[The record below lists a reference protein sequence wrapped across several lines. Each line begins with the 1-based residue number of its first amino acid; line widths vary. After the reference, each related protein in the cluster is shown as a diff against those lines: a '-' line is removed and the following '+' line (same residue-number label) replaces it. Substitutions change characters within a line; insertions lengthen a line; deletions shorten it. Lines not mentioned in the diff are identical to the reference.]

1 MIESRKRPDIQDMWL
16 VCNGLREYMTLFIY
30 KRNDTCS
37 FIWYLFLSL
46 CFFPSLFCFTSLKFM
61 LLLLNCFDLFLVWS
75 VLFRVMKDYMVF
87 LNSYEWC
94 LLCAENKHTKTKLS
108 FLNCV
113 QSCRCVLFLNLTCN
127 KNERE
132 VSALKS
138 KHKTIFS
145 TSFIEISLS

>member
-1 MIESRKRPDIQDMWL
+1 MIESRKRLDIQDTWL
-16 VCNGLREYMTLFIY
+16 VCNVLREYMTLFIY

-46 CFFPSLFCFTSLKFM
+46 CFFPSLFCFISLEFM

-94 LLCAENKHTKTKLS
+94 LLCAENKHTKNKAIFFKLCTIAQV
-108 FLNCV
+108 CV
-113 QSCRCVLFLNLTCN
+113 ILNLTCN
-127 KNERE
+127 KKWMS
-132 VSALKS
+132 VS
-138 KHKTIFS
+138 IG
-145 TSFIEISLS
+145 IEIKT